1 MAKCLDAMEFG
12 LLHWFYLNI
21 LAKKKK
27 KIQLGGKKISP
38 RSDFQEMELPCQRSC
53 AFHIFE
59 TYGQVIFRKL

>member
-1 MAKCLDAMEFG
+1 MFRCHGIWIVTLVLSEHFSK
-12 LLHWFYLNI
+12 
-21 LAKKKK
+21 KKKK
-27 KIQLGGKKISP
+27 KIKLGGKKIIT